1 MNPAPALASQL
12 RGLSPVPFLIAAAL
26 AILAAAAAYLAA
38 AFDKRATRAHA
49 VEHLHELIR
58 LQAAQSDAFVDRIAQ
73 SLKFIGHVREREG
86 AGFDLDRLIR
96 DGKLDMA
103 EVLQFGFA
111 DHEGIV
117 RQSNLPAGPTL
128 VSIADR
134 AHFQAVA
141 RDGESIHIGRPIF
154 GRMAAVW
161 LVQLAIPVRD
171 AQGAF
176 LGAAM
181 ASVEL
186 GTLGASLVSP
196 GTQDVVALV
205 GDDGVVRGW
214 SRAEPVQLAEAR
226 PDHPLMARMRAHPSG
241 DWEGHAPWAPGT
253 ELTVWRKLDAYP
265 LYATVAV
272 PAAGL
277 TASADARA
285 RLYWAAAGLCAAG
298 AFAVAGVFALR
309 RARAE
314 AALSDLRRADAALG
328 RAVNDAPDLARLMR
342 ESKRLD
348 LRVVDARLFARD
360 AFEVARTHAGGAGV
374 VCDFA
379 LDLPD
384 GLRILAD
391 ESRLRRVADALL
403 GAAFDRAGRGG
414 RVGFSVGA
422 RGLDARNVEIA
433 IAVAAS
439 GETGPAQGR
448 GNGVT
453 AAIAKRMGGSIEHLA
468 SPDGTLDVF
477 KAGFARAT

>member
-1 MNPAPALASQL
+1 
-12 RGLSPVPFLIAAAL
+12 
-26 AILAAAAAYLAA
+26 
-38 AFDKRATRAHA
+38 
-49 VEHLHELIR
+49 
-58 LQAAQSDAFVDRIAQ
+58 
-73 SLKFIGHVREREG
+73 VREREG

-314 AALSDLRRADAALG
+314 AALEAARAADAEKTRLLASLGGDLRRPIDILRWSIDTLADPPGEAARRRALSDLRRADAALG